1 MESKYSSL
9 AARRYRQY
17 QRQKRKEFAKKK
29 IISYLFKLFQAI
41 VKALQKIR
49 VLRRRNVE
57 TIIVE

>member
-17 QRQKRKEFAKKK
+17 EWQKRKEFAKKK